1 LNFSLSDE
9 DEENSETSSN
19 HINESVISDTET
31 INSEIEN
38 TKELKP
44 NKDGNYILKYK
55 IINGGLFNKNYMMIF
70 NNLKKKYK
78 FQKFSLK
85 KYKDNLNIIILD
97 KDLEIIKKLKE
108 YDFKKLYPKLKEIE
122 IQKVF

>member
-70 NNLKKKYK
+70 NNIKKKYK